1 MYTCFNVLFKSY
13 FLFQGSNSNL
23 TNMVV
28 NNPGSTVLPVQILP
42 QGLVQLPPGAR
53 VVYSCAPASNPATP
67 IINAVGSLKTLR
79 VPAPTIL
86 GRANCRLPN
95 GTPLL
100 FPVSAGGPVP
110 RIPPGI
116 TRFTCPKG
124 QRVVFLPNSRLPS
137 SSQSHQQLN
146 PTTTSSYSL
155 NHQRQPSPKSLPTH
169 SPSTT
174 PPLQRQP
181 SPALTSGLQRQPL
194 PSRPPPP
201 LQQHKPYPP
210 QSTSLPTSTFQLPTR
225 VSVPL
230 TAPPKAPPPPY
241 SLFQPANSTNTS
253 FTIPS
258 TTKSQLVVGPL
269 RASSSS
275 LSPNGPYPIS
285 LVAKSS
291 VRILPGTCG

>member
-1 MYTCFNVLFKSY
+1 ML
-13 FLFQGSNSNL
+13 
-23 TNMVV
+23 V

-53 VVYSCAPASNPATP
+53 VVYSSALPPDPTTP
-67 IINAVGSLKTLR
+67 VINAVGSLKTLR

-100 FPVSAGGPVP
+100 FPASTGGS
-110 RIPPGI
+110 GI

-137 SSQSHQQLN
+137 SSQSLQQLQTK
-146 PTTTSSYSL
+146 TTASYSL
-155 NHQRQPSPKSLPTH
+155 HHQRQPCPTSLLTR

-181 SPALTSGLQRQPL
+181 SPALTSALQRQPL
-194 PSRPPPP
+194 PSPPPPP

-210 QSTSLPTSTFQLPTR
+210 QSISLPTSTFQLPIG

-230 TAPPKAPPPPY
+230 TAPPRAPPPPY
-241 SLFQPANSTNTS
+241 SLFQPVNSGNAT
-253 FTIPS
+253 FTVPS
-258 TTKSQLVVGPL
+258 TTKSQLVVAPL

-275 LSPNGPYPIS
+275 LSPTGPYPIS

-291 VRILPGTCG
+291 VRILPGTLE